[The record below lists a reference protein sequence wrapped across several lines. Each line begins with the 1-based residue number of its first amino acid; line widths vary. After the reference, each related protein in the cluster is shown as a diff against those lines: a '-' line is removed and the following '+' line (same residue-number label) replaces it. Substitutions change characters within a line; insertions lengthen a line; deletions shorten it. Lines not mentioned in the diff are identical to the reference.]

1 MKLQKEDYRAIAKEI
16 RARVS
21 LVDEISSHVEL
32 KSAGSGFKAC
42 CPFHEDSTP
51 SMTIDPGKGL
61 YKCHGCPA
69 GGDVITFH
77 AEINGLTNGNAI
89 ISLARK
95 YNIELPQ
102 SQAPAAASSSTE
114 DLALLDRMSKWYH
127 DQIKAS
133 EFASECALKEA
144 TRRGITSETL
154 DKFMIGYGGAR
165 GRHPDFD
172 RSQALRCGLVSQ
184 EKHWHYMTN
193 RLVFPI
199 RDENGVVCGFGGR
212 RIADDGMAKYIN
224 TSETAY
230 FKKQS
235 LLYGLYEGRKAIR
248 AKRQAI
254 MVEGYM
260 DVVIPHQ
267 AGVENVIGCMSASV
281 SADTLSRLW
290 QSVDDLVLCLDP
302 DQAGEQGMLR
312 IIKAAAQSFTDGKTI
327 RIMTLEDGLDPDE
340 FVLAYGASAFEER
353 AKNAIPASTYLIRMH
368 MKECDMFSPEGRA
381 KFVGEVS
388 GIAETFKRA
397 PIFAAAL
404 RDQAILHSDLKAM
417 ASVIRACESEGHVLT
432 GSLLT
437 EIERLRGLAG
447 NLLDRVEEQTG
458 KRPRLS

>member
-1 MKLQKEDYRAIAKEI
+1 MKLSKEDYRNIAKEI
-16 RARVS
+16 RSRVS
-21 LVDEISSHVEL
+21 LVDEISSHVEV
-32 KSAGSGFKAC
+32 KPAGSGFKAC
-42 CPFHEDSTP
+42 CPFHEDKTP
-51 SMTIDPGKGL
+51 SMTIDVGKGL
-61 YKCHGCPA
+61 YKCHGCSA

-77 AEINGLTNGNAI
+77 AEINGLTSGNAI
-89 ISLARK
+89 LSLAK
-95 YNIELPQ
+95 KFGIELPQ
-102 SQAPAAASSSTE
+102 SNAPAATSSAKE
-114 DLALLDRMSKWYH
+114 DLQLLDKMAKWYH
-127 DQIKAS
+127 DQISAA
-133 EFASECALKEA
+133 EFTSECARKEA
-144 TRRGITSETL
+144 VRRGLSEETL
-154 DKFMIGYGGAR
+154 EKFMIGYGGAR
-165 GRHPDFD
+165 GRHPAFENDQ
-172 RSQALRCGLVSQ
+172 SLRCGLVSK
-184 EKHWHYMTN
+184 EKSWHYMTN
-193 RLVFPI
+193 RIVFPI

-267 AGVENVIGCMSASV
+267 AGIENVVGCMSASV
-281 SADTLSRLW
+281 SSETIARLW
-290 QSVDDLVLCLDP
+290 QNIDDLVLCLDP

-312 IIKAAAQSFTDGKTI
+312 IIRSAAQSFTDGKTI

-340 FVLAYGASAFEER
+340 FVLAYGAAAFEER
-353 AKNAIPASTYLIRMH
+353 ARNAIPASTYLIRMH

-381 KFVGEVS
+381 KFVGEITK
-388 GIAETFKRA
+388 IADTFKKA

-404 RDQAILHSDLKAM
+404 KDQAVLHSDLKAM

-447 NLLDRVEEQTG
+447 NLLDRVEVQTG
-458 KRPRLS
+458 NRPRPS